1 MAQKPTASG
10 SSEKIEGVAAD
21 LATAEGVAA
30 LLDRA
35 GEPDILV
42 NNLGIFEPKPFGEI
56 TDADWHRFFDTN
68 VLSGIRMSRHVLPMM
83 RQRNWGRIVFISSE
97 SALNIPVEMIHY
109 GMTKTAQLAIS
120 RGLAETT
127 AGTNVTV
134 NTVLA
139 GPTDSEGVGTFVE
152 QMAAARKVSLPSAT
166 PNYKATYTATMN
178 TNRGAIVIDL
188 LNSQATCTVNSFVH
202 LAEAAFFNSTP
213 CFRLSTSNG
222 VYILQCGDPT
232 GKGSGGPGYEFAN
245 ENLTG
250 ATYPA
255 GTLAM
260 ANVSGAANS
269 NGSQFFLVYKNSS
282 LPPDYTPF
290 GKIVSGLN
298 ILQTVAKGGYGK
310 PLSSGGGG
318 APKEKVEIE
327 SVTIKQT

>member
-1 MAQKPTASG
+1 MAITAVIVVAGLSVGGVLLASTSSG
-10 SSEKIEGVAAD
+10 TTTTPKSTPS
-21 LATAEGVAA
+21 ATATPTPTPSPTVA
-30 LLDRA
+30 
-35 GEPDILV
+35 EPATHCV
-42 NNLGIFEPKPFGEI
+42 
-56 TDADWHRFFDTN
+56 
-68 VLSGIRMSRHVLPMM
+68 
-83 RQRNWGRIVFISSE
+83 
-97 SALNIPVEMIHY
+97 Y
-109 GMTKTAQLAIS
+109 TA
-120 RGLAETT
+120 
-127 AGTNVTV
+127 AGT
-134 NTVLA
+134 
-139 GPTDSEGVGTFVE
+139 
-152 QMAAARKVSLPSAT
+152 AARKVSLPSAT
-166 PNYKATYTATMN
+166 PNYKATYAATIN

-188 LNSQATCTVNSFVH
+188 LNSKATCTVNSFVH
-202 LAEAAFFNSTP
+202 LAEAAFYNNSP
-213 CFRLSTSNG
+213 CFRLSTSDG

-232 GKGSGGPGYEFAN
+232 GKGSGGPGYGFAN

-260 ANVSGAANS
+260 ANVSGVANS

>member
-1 MAQKPTASG
+1 VAGKKQRQRKLAAERHQRRLARRAQRDRRATRVTMAITAVVVVAGLSVGGVLLAGKSSGTTTTPKTTPSATASPTP
-10 SSEKIEGVAAD
+10 SPTVAEP
-21 LATAEGVAA
+21 ATHCV
-30 LLDRA
+30 
-35 GEPDILV
+35 
-42 NNLGIFEPKPFGEI
+42 
-56 TDADWHRFFDTN
+56 
-68 VLSGIRMSRHVLPMM
+68 
-83 RQRNWGRIVFISSE
+83 
-97 SALNIPVEMIHY
+97 Y
-109 GMTKTAQLAIS
+109 TA
-120 RGLAETT
+120 
-127 AGTNVTV
+127 AGT
-134 NTVLA
+134 
-139 GPTDSEGVGTFVE
+139 
-152 QMAAARKVSLPSAT
+152 AARKVSLPPAT
-166 PNYKATYTATMN
+166 PNYKATYTATIS
-178 TNRGAIVIDL
+178 TNRGAIVMDL
-188 LNSQATCTVNSFVH
+188 LNSKATCTVNSFVH

-213 CFRLSTSNG
+213 CFRVSTSDG

-232 GKGSGGPGYEFAN
+232 GKGTGGPGYEFAN

-260 ANVSGAANS
+260 ANVSGEANS

-318 APKEKVEIE
+318 APKKKVEIE

>member
-1 MAQKPTASG
+1 VAGKKQRQRKLAAERHQRRLARRAQRDRRATRVTVAITAVIVVAGLSVGGVLLAGKSSGTTTTPKATPSATASPTP
-10 SSEKIEGVAAD
+10 SPTPSPTVAEP
-21 LATAEGVAA
+21 ATHCV
-30 LLDRA
+30 
-35 GEPDILV
+35 
-42 NNLGIFEPKPFGEI
+42 
-56 TDADWHRFFDTN
+56 
-68 VLSGIRMSRHVLPMM
+68 
-83 RQRNWGRIVFISSE
+83 
-97 SALNIPVEMIHY
+97 Y
-109 GMTKTAQLAIS
+109 TA
-120 RGLAETT
+120 
-127 AGTNVTV
+127 AGTAV
-134 NTVLA
+134 
-139 GPTDSEGVGTFVE
+139 
-152 QMAAARKVSLPSAT
+152 RKVSLPPAT
-166 PNYKATYTATMN
+166 PNYKATYTATIS
-178 TNRGAIVIDL
+178 TNRGPIVIDL
-188 LNSQATCTVNSFVH
+188 LNSKATCTVNSFVH
-202 LAEAAFFNSTP
+202 LAEAAFYNNSP
-213 CFRLSTSNG
+213 CFRLSTSDG

-232 GKGSGGPGYEFAN
+232 GKGSGGPGYGFAN

-260 ANVSGAANS
+260 ANVSGVANS

>member
-1 MAQKPTASG
+1 VAGKKERQRKLAAERHRRRLARRAQRDRRATRVTMAITAVIVVAGLSVGGVLLASTSSGTTTTPKSTPTPTATPTPTPTPSPT
-10 SSEKIEGVAAD
+10 VAEP
-21 LATAEGVAA
+21 ATQCV
-30 LLDRA
+30 
-35 GEPDILV
+35 
-42 NNLGIFEPKPFGEI
+42 
-56 TDADWHRFFDTN
+56 
-68 VLSGIRMSRHVLPMM
+68 
-83 RQRNWGRIVFISSE
+83 
-97 SALNIPVEMIHY
+97 Y
-109 GMTKTAQLAIS
+109 TA
-120 RGLAETT
+120 
-127 AGTNVTV
+127 AGT
-134 NTVLA
+134 
-139 GPTDSEGVGTFVE
+139 
-152 QMAAARKVSLPSAT
+152 AARKVSLPSAT
-166 PNYKATYTATMN
+166 PNYKATYAATIN

-188 LNSQATCTVNSFVH
+188 LNSKATCTVNSFVH
-202 LAEAAFFNSTP
+202 LAEAAFYNNSP
-213 CFRLSTSNG
+213 CFRLSTSGG

-232 GKGSGGPGYEFAN
+232 GKGSGGPGYGFAN

-260 ANVSGAANS
+260 ANVSGVANS